1 MSEPEPRPPKRQAP
15 GTPRVPRSFFYDRV
29 VPVIVVGLAIVLL
42 IVLALAIGALV
53 GVIPAR

>member
-1 MSEPEPRPPKRQAP
+1 VSEPEQHLPRRHAP
-15 GTPRVPRSFFYDRV
+15 GTPRVPHSFFYDRV

-53 GVIPAR
+53 GVIPTR